1 MKWTIQF
8 KMVVLFSV
16 IVFIGFSV
24 LLILSNKVAQE
35 NMYREVHEDMVQSKR
50 NLDIALNQYFLIHN
64 KRMSRDSLEAGSR
77 EARGADWI
85 SRWWGDYSISPRCFA
100 IRICWQRG

>member
-16 IVFIGFSV
+16 IVFIGFSA

-35 NMYREVHEDMVQSKR
+35 NMYREVREDMVQSKKSG
-50 NLDIALNQYFLIHN
+50 YCPESVFSH
-64 KRMSRDSLEAGSR
+64 
-77 EARGADWI
+77 
-85 SRWWGDYSISPRCFA
+85 P
-100 IRICWQRG
+100 

>member
-64 KRMSRDSLEAGSR
+64 KRMSRDSLEAGSHELMEQIGSAVGGKITVYR
-77 EARGADWI
+77 
-85 SRWWGDYSISPRCFA
+85 PRCFA
-100 IRICWQRG
+100 LRIC

>member
-16 IVFIGFSV
+16 IVFIGFSA

-35 NMYREVHEDMVQSKR
+35 NMYREVHEDMVQSKK
-50 NLDIALNQYFLIHN
+50 I
-64 KRMSRDSLEAGSR
+64 
-77 EARGADWI
+77 WI
-85 SRWWGDYSISPRCFA
+85 SL
-100 IRICWQRG
+100 